1 MHGRRV
7 SPAVHAACSP
17 WKGKAQ
23 IAGSD
28 VMTDTLPHPLG
39 SHPFFF
45 GFFWYPWL
53 ALTLILTESLALNI
67 AKGTEVSFE
76 LAFCMTWF
84 DGFR

>member
-1 MHGRRV
+1 M

-17 WKGKAQ
+17 WQGKAQ

-28 VMTDTLPHPLG
+28 RMTETLPHPLG

-45 GFFWYPWL
+45 VFFFFWSPWL